1 MVKASEKKREIFDF
15 FKDNADRLFDDNELV
30 KSTKELVALFG
41 KVIRGYRLYPRT
53 NPAFSRFG
61 DQFKTKLDQILSDIP
76 SISLRISTNGFMLG
90 SHLLDTGE
98 KDREVVFFLYNDGL
112 REIFFQ
118 KGTTK
123 EEISQLFNVLAQCT
137 LFANEDYDL
146 STLLWDYNFTNIG
159 YITEDELIKQNLSL
173 ANDSDNTFSPFL
185 VEELS
190 YGAGL
195 GGIGEIDRED
205 GKDGSGNSPYEMAKS
220 PDFETMDF
228 EKYSE
233 LILKEDIPIDFN
245 ERKELLDQRL
255 SNYIVGK
262 MEMFKF
268 DEALKRNSDAFVVN
282 RFLKELST
290 RLMNSQGTKAGKELL
305 DTAVSL
311 WEKLLLFGSISGAV
325 LFIKTLKTI
334 AEQLKDTHPEYSQ
347 KIKET
352 FSDLENEEFLSDFFF
367 SVEDIPA
374 EELAVIGE
382 FFALIPSRKMEFLLS
397 KINAIES
404 KDTRLAVIRSCS
416 KYLPI
421 SDDLIALTR
430 HSDWKVVRNAL
441 ALMKEKKDP
450 RILPAIRATVSH
462 PQKQARIEALA
473 LLMEFSIEE
482 ALPALER
489 AAFSSARDVRSAAIQ
504 KILELK
510 DDTLIKPIVNRLLL
524 THNLKKLEPDEV
536 EEIFQM
542 LISMRRYDLFD
553 LLGQHLLTE
562 DHDIRLSAIQAIQK
576 ATTMTHF
583 SRFIVRAAEINTLSK
598 MRPDELQAF
607 CHLLKPEIFPELFA
621 ASGGMLTSS
630 GTLFNKAVTTAKEE
644 FYKAIFYYR
653 NDPEAKRFI
662 DRSLSSGNKETAKIV
677 NKFKDKYL

>member
-30 KSTKELVALFG
+30 KSAKELVALFG

-173 ANDSDNTFSPFL
+173 SNDSDNTFSPFL

-255 SNYIVGK
+255 SNYVVGK

-397 KINAIES
+397 KINGIES
-404 KDTRLAVIRSCS
+404 KDTRLAVLGSCS
-416 KYLPI
+416 KHLPI
-421 SDDLIALTR
+421 SDELIALTR

-536 EEIFQM
+536 DEIFQM

-562 DHDIRLSAIQAIQK
+562 DHDIRLSAIHAIQK

-621 ASGGMLTSS
+621 ASSGMLTSS

>member
-1 MVKASEKKREIFDF
+1 MVKAREKKREIFDF

-30 KSTKELVALFG
+30 KSAKELVALFG

-53 NPAFSRFG
+53 NPAFSRFA
-61 DQFKTKLDQILSDIP
+61 DQFKLKLDEILSDIP
-76 SISLRISTNGFMLG
+76 SLSLRISTNGFMLG
-90 SHLLDTGE
+90 NHLLDTGE

-123 EEISQLFNVLAQCT
+123 EEISQLFNILAQCT

-159 YITEDELIKQNLSL
+159 YITEDELIKQNISVT
-173 ANDSDNTFSPFL
+173 NDTDNAFSPFL

-190 YGAGL
+190 YGPGFD
-195 GGIGEIDRED
+195 GIGEVDREY
-205 GKDGSGNSPYEMAKS
+205 GHGAGNSTYEMSKA
-220 PDFETMDF
+220 PDFETGDF

-233 LILKEDIPIDFN
+233 LILKENIDIDFN
-245 ERKELLDQRL
+245 ERKELLNQRL
-255 SNYIVGK
+255 SNYVVGK

-290 RLMNSQGTKAGKELL
+290 RLMNSQGTQAGKELL

-311 WEKLLLFGSISGAV
+311 WEKLLLFGSISGAI
-325 LFIKTLKTI
+325 LFIKTLKAI
-334 AEQLKDTHPEYSQ
+334 SEQLKTTHPDYAT
-347 KIKET
+347 KIQET

-367 SVEDIPA
+367 SVEDIPE

-382 FFALIPSRKMEFLLS
+382 FFALIPSKKMDFLLS
-397 KINAIES
+397 KINSIDS
-404 KDTRLAVIRSCS
+404 KDTRLAVIKSCS

-421 SDDLIALTR
+421 TDELIALTR
-430 HSDWKVVRNAL
+430 HSDWKIVRNAL
-441 ALMKEKKDP
+441 ALMKDKKDP
-450 RILPAIRATVSH
+450 RIVPAIRATVSH

-489 AAFSSARDVRSAAIQ
+489 AVFSSARDVRSAAIQ

-510 DDTLIKPIVNRLLL
+510 DNSEIKPIVNRLLL
-524 THNLKKLEPDEV
+524 VHNLKKLDPDEID
-536 EEIFQM
+536 EIFQM
-542 LISMRRYDLFD
+542 IISMRRYDLFD

-562 DHDIRLSAIQAIQK
+562 DHDVRLSAIHAIQK
-576 ATTMTHF
+576 ATNMTHF
-583 SRFIVRAAEINTLSK
+583 SRFIVRAADINSLAK
-598 MRPDELQAF
+598 MKPDELQAF
-607 CHLLKPEIFPELFA
+607 CRLLKPEIFPELFA
-621 ASGGMLTSS
+621 ASGGMLTTS
-630 GTLFNKAVTTAKEE
+630 GSLFNKAVTTAKEE
-644 FYKAIFYYR
+644 FYSAVFYYR
-653 NDPEAKRFI
+653 NEPEARKFI
-662 DRSLSSGNKETAKIV
+662 EKSLSSGNKETAKIV
-677 NKFKDKYL
+677 SKLKDKYL